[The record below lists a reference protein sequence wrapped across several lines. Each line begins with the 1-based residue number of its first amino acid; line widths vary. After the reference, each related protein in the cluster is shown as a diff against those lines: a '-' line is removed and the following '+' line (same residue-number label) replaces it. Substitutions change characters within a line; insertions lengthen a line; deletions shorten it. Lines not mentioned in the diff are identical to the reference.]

1 MANIKITTEEQRR
14 HEAQVMSSFGINPQH
29 ATKEQREYA
38 QEISRRTAEIER
50 GLHR

>member
-1 MANIKITTEEQRR
+1 MANIKITTADQSR
-14 HEAQVMSSFGINPQH
+14 HEAQVMRSFGINPQH

-50 GLHR
+50 SIKR

>member
-1 MANIKITTEEQRR
+1 MANIKITTSEQRR
-14 HEAQVMSSFGINPQH
+14 HEAQVLSSYGINPQH

-50 GLHR
+50 SMKR

>member
-1 MANIKITTEEQRR
+1 MTNIKITTSEQSR
-14 HEAQVMSSFGINPQH
+14 HEAQVLSSFGINPQH

-50 GLHR
+50 SMKR